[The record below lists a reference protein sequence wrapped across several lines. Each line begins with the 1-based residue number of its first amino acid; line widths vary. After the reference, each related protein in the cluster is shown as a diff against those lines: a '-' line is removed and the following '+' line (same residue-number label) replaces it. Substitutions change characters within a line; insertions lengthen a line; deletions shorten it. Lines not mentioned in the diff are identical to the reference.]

1 MATVAPALFQT
12 RCSSCD
18 AVQSVT
24 PEALQTNTG
33 LLRCTG
39 CDRIFNAAWS
49 LVDQIP
55 NPAHPAD
62 QEPSRPEPALT
73 KHGPA
78 PHNQGAPKVP
88 QSPVAAF
95 GAGIIAAEHPEL
107 SQIPPASG
115 PYGRKE
121 PRLVIGDNDAQTQT
135 GAASVT
141 GRQVHAAGP
150 MPRGLPLA
158 GVVLAVIVLFAQI
171 RFPLLEAVASVEA
184 TRPALKLMCRYT
196 GCQLPAP
203 TEGPAVSVTR
213 SSMNLHRYRPDALVL
228 RIHLLN
234 HSAALQDYP
243 PIEITLNNAAGE
255 VVGRRTYLPREF
267 GATDETRML
276 ESGRDAVVTL
286 ILAKSDQIV
295 SGFSARAVQF

>member
-1 MATVAPALFQT
+1 MATVAPAVFQT

-18 AVQSVT
+18 AVQAVT

-33 LLRCTG
+33 LLRCPS
-39 CDRIFNAAWS
+39 CDSIFNAAWS

-55 NPAHPAD
+55 NPARPAD
-62 QEPSRPEPALT
+62 REPSRREPALT

-78 PHNQGAPKVP
+78 SHNQGAAKVA
-88 QSPVAAF
+88 QSHAAVF
-95 GAGIIAAEHPEL
+95 RAGTLAAEHPEL

-135 GAASVT
+135 GAASAAE
-141 GRQVHAAGP
+141 RQVQAAGA

-158 GVVLAVIVLFAQI
+158 GAVLAVIVLLAQI

-184 TRPALKLMCRYT
+184 TRPALTLMCRYT
-196 GCQLPAP
+196 GCRLPAP

-213 SSMNLHRYRPDALVL
+213 SSMGLHRHRPAALVL

-234 HSAALQDYP
+234 HSATLQDYP
-243 PIEITLNNAAGE
+243 AIEVTLNNAAGE
-255 VVGRRTYLPREF
+255 VVGRRTYLPREL
-267 GATDETRML
+267 GVTDETRML

-286 ILAKSDQIV
+286 ILAKSDQTV
-295 SGFSARAVQF
+295 SGITARAVQF

>member
-24 PEALQTNTG
+24 PETLQTNTG
-33 LLRCTG
+33 LFCCTS
-39 CDRIFNAAWS
+39 CDKIFNAAWS

-62 QEPSRPEPALT
+62 QEPSRREPALT
-73 KHGPA
+73 KHGSA
-78 PHNQGAPKVP
+78 SHNQGAPKVA
-88 QSPVAAF
+88 QSPAAAF
-95 GAGIIAAEHPEL
+95 GADIIEAEHPEL

-115 PYGRKE
+115 RYGRKE
-121 PRLVIGDNDAQTQT
+121 PRLVIGDNDVQTQT
-135 GAASVT
+135 GAASAT

-158 GVVLAVIVLFAQI
+158 GVVFAVMVLFAQI

-184 TRPALKLMCRYT
+184 TRPALTLMCRYT

-203 TEGPAVSVTR
+203 TEGPKVSVTQ
-213 SSMNLHRYRPDALVL
+213 SSMDLHRYRPDALML

-234 HSAALQDYP
+234 HSATLQDYP

-267 GATDETRML
+267 GATDEARML
-276 ESGRDAVVTL
+276 ESGRDTMVTL
-286 ILAKSDQIV
+286 ILAKSDQII
-295 SGFSARAVQF
+295 SGFTARAVQF